1 MNLGSKVHKNEI
13 PSVAYVPQEAWIFGG
28 TIRKVFEFG
37 SFLLVVSNNI
47 SDSLISLVGGFS
59 TATR

>member
-1 MNLGSKVHKNEI
+1 MNLASKVHKNEI

-37 SFLLVVSNNI
+37 GFWLVVPNNI
-47 SDSLISLVGGFS
+47 SDSLISLKTG
-59 TATR
+59 